1 MENNSQGSHEED
13 VNDHIN
19 KYLEM
24 LRENRDKDHM
34 EIVDGIESREKR
46 RRSNLLEDF

>member
-1 MENNSQGSHEED
+1 MENSTEDD
-13 VNDHIN
+13 VNDQIN

-34 EIVDGIESREKR
+34 EIVDGIEWRESR
-46 RRSNLLEDF
+46 RRSGLLEDF